1 VGFELPMVSSELRD
15 EIDALYADYAEAL
28 DDNALERWPDL
39 FVEDC
44 LYKVVPRENWDRG
57 LPIALMLCE
66 SKGMLRDR
74 VTAVRNTAV
83 FAPRTFRHLIGQFR
97 IKEETPERLR
107 VTANYVVFQT
117 LVDDLTRI
125 QNAGK
130 YVDLVVNTPE
140 GLRFK
145 EKICVFDSV
154 LVPNSLIYPI

>member
-1 VGFELPMVSSELRD
+1 MVEPALRD

-28 DDNALERWPDL
+28 DDNRLERWPDF

-66 SKGMLRDR
+66 SRGMLQDR

-83 FAPRTFRHLIGQFR
+83 YAPRTFRHLIGQFR
-97 IKEETPERLR
+97 IKAETPERLR
-107 VTANYVVFQT
+107 VSANYVVFQT

-130 YVDLVVNTPE
+130 YVDLVVRTPE

>member
-1 VGFELPMVSSELRD
+1 MVSPEVRD

-28 DDNALERWPDL
+28 DENQLERWPDL

-44 LYKVVPRENWDRG
+44 LYKVVPRENWERD
-57 LPIALMLCE
+57 LPLALMRCE
-66 SKGMLRDR
+66 SRGMLKDR
-74 VTAVRNTAV
+74 VNAVRNTAV
-83 FAPRTFRHLIGQFR
+83 YAPRSFRHFIGQFR
-97 IKEETPERLR
+97 IQAEASDRFR
-107 VTANYVVFQT
+107 VRANYVVLQT

-130 YVDLVVNTPE
+130 YIDLVVRTDE

-154 LVPNSLIYPI
+154 LVPNSLIYPV

>member
-1 VGFELPMVSSELRD
+1 MSIDPALRD

-28 DDNALERWPDL
+28 DDNRLERWPDF

-44 LYKVVPRENWDRG
+44 LYKVVPRENWERG

-66 SKGMLRDR
+66 SRRMLQDR

-83 FAPRTFRHLIGQFR
+83 YAPRSFRHLIGQFR
-97 IKEETPERLR
+97 IKAEAPERLR

-130 YVDLVVNTPE
+130 YVDLVVRTSE

>member
-1 VGFELPMVSSELRD
+1 MISPELRD
-15 EIDALYADYAEAL
+15 EVETLYADYAAAL
-28 DDNALERWPDL
+28 DDNEFERWPEF

-44 LYKVVPRENWDRG
+44 LYKLVPRENWERN

-66 SKGMLRDR
+66 SRAMLRDR

-83 FAPRTFRHLIGQFR
+83 YAPRSLRHFIGQFR
-97 IKEETPERLR
+97 IKEEAPELLR
-107 VTANYVVFQT
+107 VSANYCVLQT

-130 YVDLVVNTPE
+130 YLDLIARTE
-140 GLRFK
+140 SGLRFK

-154 LVPNSLIYPI
+154 LVPTSLVYPV

>member
-1 VGFELPMVSSELRD
+1 MTPDLRD
-15 EIDALYADYAEAL
+15 AIDALYADYAEAL
-28 DDNALERWPDL
+28 DDNELERWPEL
-39 FVEDC
+39 FTEDC
-44 LYKVVPRENWDRG
+44 LYKVVPRENWDRN

-74 VTAVRNTAV
+74 VAAVRNTAV
-83 FAPRTFRHLIGQFR
+83 FAPRTFRHLIGQYR
-97 IKEETPERLR
+97 IREEAPERLR
-107 VTANYVVFQT
+107 ITANYVVFQT

-130 YVDLVVNTPE
+130 YVDLVVKTPD

-154 LVPNSLIYPI
+154 LVPNSLIYPV

>member
-1 VGFELPMVSSELRD
+1 MIDPALRD
-15 EIDALYADYAEAL
+15 EIDALYADYADAL
-28 DDNALERWPDL
+28 DDNRLERWPDF

-66 SKGMLRDR
+66 SRGMLRDR

-83 FAPRTFRHLIGQFR
+83 YAPRTFRHLIGQFR
-97 IKEETPERLR
+97 IKAETPERLR
-107 VTANYVVFQT
+107 VSANYVVFQT

-130 YVDLVVNTPE
+130 YVDLVVRTPE
-140 GLRFK
+140 GLRFE

>member
-1 VGFELPMVSSELRD
+1 MVDPALRD

-28 DDNALERWPDL
+28 DDNRLERWPDF

-44 LYKVVPRENWDRG
+44 LYKVVPRENWERG

-66 SKGMLRDR
+66 SRRMLQDR

-83 FAPRTFRHLIGQFR
+83 YAPRAFRHLIAQFR
-97 IKEETPERLR
+97 IKAETPERLR

-130 YVDLVVNTPE
+130 YLDLVVRIPE

>member
-1 VGFELPMVSSELRD
+1 MLTPGLRD
-15 EIDALYADYAEAL
+15 EIEALYADYAEAL
-28 DDNALERWPDL
+28 DDNELERWPEF

-44 LYKVVPRENWDRG
+44 LYKLVPRENWERK

-74 VTAVRNTAV
+74 VNAVRNTALY
-83 FAPRTFRHLIGQFR
+83 APRTFRHLIAQFR
-97 IKEETPERLR
+97 IEAETPERIR
-107 VTANYVVFQT
+107 VRANYVVLQT

-130 YVDLVVNTPE
+130 YIDLVVRTPE
-140 GLRFK
+140 GLRFQ

-154 LVPNSLIYPI
+154 LVPNSLIYPV

>member
-1 VGFELPMVSSELRD
+1 MIDPALRD
-15 EIDALYADYAEAL
+15 EIDALYADYADAL
-28 DDNALERWPDL
+28 DDNRLERWPDF

-66 SKGMLRDR
+66 SRGMLRDR

-83 FAPRTFRHLIGQFR
+83 YAPRTFRHLIGQFR
-97 IKEETPERLR
+97 IKAETPERLR
-107 VTANYVVFQT
+107 VSANYVVFQT

-130 YVDLVVNTPE
+130 YVDLVVRTPE

>member
-1 VGFELPMVSSELRD
+1 MIEPALRD

-28 DDNALERWPDL
+28 DDNRLELWPDF

-66 SKGMLRDR
+66 SRGMLQDR

-83 FAPRTFRHLIGQFR
+83 YAPRTFRHLIGQFR
-97 IKEETPERLR
+97 IKAETPERLR
-107 VTANYVVFQT
+107 VSANYVVFQT

-130 YVDLVVNTPE
+130 YVDLVVRTPE

>member
-1 VGFELPMVSSELRD
+1 MLTPELRD

-28 DDNALERWPDL
+28 DDNELERWPD
-39 FVEDC
+39 FFTEEC
-44 LYKVVPRENWDRG
+44 LYKLVPRENWERD

-74 VTAVRNTAV
+74 VTAVRNTALY
-83 FAPRTFRHLIGQFR
+83 APRTFRHLIGQFR
-97 IKEETPERLR
+97 IKLEAPERIR
-107 VTANYVVFQT
+107 VRANYVVFQT

-130 YVDLVVNTPE
+130 YIDLIERTPA
-140 GLRFK
+140 GMRFR

-154 LVPNSLIYPI
+154 LVPNSLIYPV

>member
-1 VGFELPMVSSELRD
+1 MPSPELRD

-28 DDNALERWPDL
+28 DDNELERWPDF

-44 LYKVVPRENWDRG
+44 LYKLVPRENWERK

-74 VTAVRNTAV
+74 VNAVRNTALY
-83 FAPRTFRHLIGQFR
+83 APRTFRHLIGQFR
-97 IKEETPERLR
+97 IEAETPERMR
-107 VTANYVVFQT
+107 VRANYVVFQT

-130 YVDLVVNTPE
+130 YIDLVVRTPD
-140 GLRFK
+140 GLRFR

-154 LVPNSLIYPI
+154 LVPNSLIYPV

>member
-1 VGFELPMVSSELRD
+1 MVSPEIRD
-15 EIDALYADYAEAL
+15 EIDALYADYAETL
-28 DDNALERWPDL
+28 DENQLERWPDL

-57 LPIALMLCE
+57 LPIALMFCE
-66 SKGMLRDR
+66 SRGMLQDR

-83 FAPRTFRHLIGQFR
+83 YAPRTFRHLIGQFR
-97 IKEETPERLR
+97 IKAETPERLR
-107 VTANYVVFQT
+107 VSANYVVFQT

-130 YVDLVVNTPE
+130 YVDLVVRTPE

>member
-1 VGFELPMVSSELRD
+1 MLTPELRD
-15 EIDALYADYAEAL
+15 EIEALYADYAEAL
-28 DDNALERWPDL
+28 DDNELERWPEF

-44 LYKVVPRENWDRG
+44 LYKLVPRENWERK

-74 VTAVRNTAV
+74 VNAVRNTALY
-83 FAPRTFRHLIGQFR
+83 APRAFRHLIGQFR
-97 IKEETPERLR
+97 IEAETPERIR
-107 VTANYVVFQT
+107 VRANYVVFQT

-130 YVDLVVNTPE
+130 YIDLVVRTPA
-140 GLRFK
+140 GLRFQ

-154 LVPNSLIYPI
+154 LVPNSLIYPV

>member
-1 VGFELPMVSSELRD
+1 MVSPETRD

-28 DDNALERWPDL
+28 DDNEIERWPDF

-44 LYKVVPRENWDRG
+44 LYKVVPRENWERD
-57 LPIALMLCE
+57 LPVALMRCE
-66 SKGMLRDR
+66 SRGMLRDR
-74 VTAVRNTAV
+74 VNAVRSTAVY
-83 FAPRTFRHLIGQFR
+83 APRTFRHLIGQFR
-97 IKEETPERLR
+97 IKEEAPEQYR
-107 VTANYVVFQT
+107 VRANYVVLQT

-130 YVDLVVNTPE
+130 YLDLVVRTDA

-154 LVPNSLIYPI
+154 LVPNSLIYPV